1 MPTIIIPVEIPTITI
16 DNIDDFAKTL
26 TGGEFSAIKEL
37 FKNYRED
44 CLLTCLAKHAVEW
57 EEKLG
62 EATAEAFEDGFEKG
76 TENGYDNGF
85 KDGLNSEAKKD

>member
-1 MPTIIIPVEIPTITI
+1 MATITVTLPTITI
-16 DNIDDFAKTL
+16 DNIDEFVQL
-26 TGGEFSAIKEL
+26 TGGEFAAIKTL
-37 FKNYRED
+37 FKDYRED
-44 CLLTCLAKHAVEW
+44 SILACLAKHAVEW

-62 EATAEAFEDGFEKG
+62 EAKSEAFEDGFEKG